1 MEELG
6 EMKTLLVGHAHQASL
21 RDERHT
27 RLRVMK
33 LLHIVLSM

>member
-21 RDERHT
+21 RYEYHA